1 MKQIIMQLFTNEE
14 LKIMGISM
22 AVVLFLIMIAMIKDI
37 HDYHKYSKMVL
48 EDEDNNKKKEETIE
62 VKEEVKEVPLVL
74 QEPCEELL
82 FEDEGETIYNEA
94 LESDNNSLVNVLEQ
108 ELAKIEN
115 EDPYEDK
122 ITQFE
127 IEQENTAIISLKELE
142 NVSKNLYENNE
153 DKQYDLDETQPISI
167 NEIMKLSL
175 ENTSTYEKMEKK
187 ENKDFFSQLQE
198 RYEQK

>member
-1 MKQIIMQLFTNEE
+1 MKQVIMQLFTDEE
-14 LKIMGISM
+14 LQVMGIAM

-37 HDYHKYSKMVL
+37 HDYRKYSKMVL
-48 EDEDNNKKKEETIE
+48 EDIKSDNKNKE
-62 VKEEVKEVPLVL
+62 EEVKVEENKLIVQEEV
-74 QEPCEELL
+74 EEIL
-82 FEDEGETIYNEA
+82 FEEE
-94 LESDNNSLVNVLEQ
+94 DNVYDSSNKVVNVLEE

-122 ITQFE
+122 ITAFE
-127 IEQENTAIISLKELE
+127 IEQENTAIISLKELQT
-142 NVSKNLYENNE
+142 VSKNLYEDNE
-153 DKQYDLDETQPISI
+153 NKQYNLDETQPISI